1 MKKLFFSFVLML
13 FVPFFY
19 YDVVAQEMSRED
31 ILKYALDSEVAE
43 LINTLIEEGNTEYT
57 EELQELFLR
66 TKNSTVRESIFKL
79 FADQKNPALEGQCV
93 EILKDPYEERKS
105 LVAAAADYAGAVPLP
120 SALPALHS
128 LVNTENYDYAA
139 PAVRAIGKAG
149 TKEDAVFLAGLLD
162 MEFFDNEKQ
171 RLVFRQDIMAAI
183 SNLDASDIRE
193 KLVSLVQNEDENMVI
208 RASAAAAI
216 GKMAYDEDVDTL
228 VSLFNATDPVLR
240 AAAVSSLSNFDNDT
254 ARNIVLEGFKDSYY
268 KVRLEALSSA
278 EKMDLKDAVPY
289 IIYRA
294 KTDPVESVKMRSY
307 EVLGKIGDPEG
318 ISFLS
323 EILKND
329 NGADKFRAKAAD
341 VLLNYDFDTSYPDVA
356 EIAEKILPDEK
367 KRWLCYELGKS
378 IAKIKNQRTSDLA
391 SLYLSSPDSLTQ
403 NLGLD
408 MYERNRYPSLKSVIQ
423 ELSENEK
430 AGAVQRRAIK
440 ILENDTPS
448 DSGSSSSSTPVNGK
462 ETSEGVKASPS
473 TPSPSVSSPED
484 SPKPS
489 GETYIESSGEAEE
502 LKTDAKETSSEV
514 TDFTSASFDENLW
527 AD

>member
-1 MKKLFFSFVLML
+1 MIYGMDTNQNIHNLAEELNKTLDGCIAGRFLSDLGKRIYFPKGIITQSAEAKKLGKNANATIGTAVNNGEPMML
-13 FVPFFY
+13 
-19 YDVVAQEMSRED
+19 SS
-31 ILKYALDSEVAE
+31 IKKYMPGLTPAE
-43 LINTLIEEGNTEYT
+43 SVSYAPTEG
-57 EELQELFLR
+57 
-66 TKNSTVRESIFKL
+66 
-79 FADQKNPALEGQCV
+79 NPALREMWKKF
-93 EILKDPYEERKS
+93 ILEKNPS
-105 LVAAAADYAGAVPLP
+105 LTGKNF
-120 SALPALHS
+120 S
-128 LVNTENYDYAA
+128 L
-139 PAVRAIGKAG
+139 
-149 TKEDAVFLAGLLD
+149 
-162 MEFFDNEKQ
+162 
-171 RLVFRQDIMAAI
+171 
-183 SNLDASDIRE
+183 
-193 KLVSLVQNEDENMVI
+193 
-208 RASAAAAI
+208 
-216 GKMAYDEDVDTL
+216 
-228 VSLFNATDPVLR
+228 PVL
-240 AAAVSSLSNFDNDT
+240 VPGLT
-254 ARNIVLEGFKDSYY
+254 A
-268 KVRLEALSSA
+268 
-278 EKMDLKDAVPY
+278 
-289 IIYRA
+289 
-294 KTDPVESVKMRSY
+294 
-307 EVLGKIGDPEG
+307 G

-329 NGADKFRAKAAD
+329 NGADTFRAKAAD